1 MIKRFERSRPYILAT
16 LLLLSATN
24 ALAQVSTGA
33 IAGTVKDSSGALSAG
48 VTVTI
53 TNTATGII
61 TTSVTSSTG
70 FYSVP
75 NLQTDPTLSL

>member
-1 MIKRFERSRPYILAT
+1 MIKRIERSRPYILAI
-16 LLLLSATN
+16 LLFLSASNT
-24 ALAQVSTGA
+24 LAQVSTGT
-33 IAGTVKDSSGALSAG
+33 IAGTVRDSSGALSAG

-75 NLQTDPTLSL
+75 NLQTGPTQSL